1 MKRINKKV
9 ILLAVSLMLI
19 LSAAIGGTVAYL
31 IDQTGSIT
39 NTFTPAKVTPEVTED
54 FTNNVKKDVK
64 ITNKGDIPAYIRVK
78 VVVTWKNGND
88 RSEERR

>member
-9 ILLAVSLMLI
+9 ILLAVSLLLI

-39 NTFTPAKVTPEVTED
+39 NTFTPAKVTPRIEEE
-54 FTNNVKKDVK
+54 FPNQ
-64 ITNKGDIPAYIRVK
+64 
-78 VVVTWKNGND
+78 
-88 RSEERR
+88 SEIGRAHV